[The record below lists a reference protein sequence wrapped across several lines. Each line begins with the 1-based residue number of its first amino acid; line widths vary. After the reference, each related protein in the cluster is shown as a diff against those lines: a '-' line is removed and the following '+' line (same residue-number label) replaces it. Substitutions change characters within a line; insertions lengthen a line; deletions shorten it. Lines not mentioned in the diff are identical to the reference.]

1 MARGSRRTAQSR
13 STRDKKDQQSM
24 DAVRE
29 PSVSLPETS
38 PVVEIAG
45 LSKIIFVDYENVHR
59 IKLESIKK
67 RDTLVLLFVG
77 RDQNKIPF
85 ELVQSAQDFG
95 DNLRW
100 VKIEGAGR
108 NNLDFHIAYEMGV
121 YNQTIDKKVQFI
133 ILSKDTGYDSLIR
146 YVNRNGRI
154 CKRINS
160 ITELTRNVK
169 NTPLPGNTIKVLE
182 NLKKIQPNKRPR
194 TRRTLI
200 KHVESL
206 FQAAKEQDVDA
217 EAVVDDMF
225 MRDMIR
231 ELNNKIRYNI
241 ER

>member
-1 MARGSRRTAQSR
+1 MARGTRKTGQNRKSR
-13 STRDKKDQQSM
+13 SIKDRPVQEAAQDPAEGTVRDM
-24 DAVRE
+24 GVN
-29 PSVSLPETS
+29 
-38 PVVEIAG
+38 EIKG
-45 LSKIIFVDYENVHR
+45 LEKIIFVDYENVHR
-59 IKLESIKK
+59 IRLENIKTE
-67 RDTLVLLFVG
+67 DTLILLFVG

-95 DNLRW
+95 DYLRW
-100 VKIEGAGR
+100 VKIEGAGK

-121 YNQTIDKKVQFI
+121 YNQTIDGRVQFI

-146 YVNRNGRI
+146 YVNRNGRV
-154 CKRINS
+154 CRRINS

-169 NTPLPGNTIKVLE
+169 NTPLPAETNKVLD

-225 MRDMIR
+225 MRELIR

-241 ER
+241 E